1 GIYAQFTRT
10 DGQKG
15 FLNIIDPTTY
25 VNTDFGVFV
34 RNGAE
39 ELQKLNMMKQQVQP
53 LIQNGAN
60 PKAITGL
67 IESNN
72 FVAIHEIMDELDQRM
87 QSNIEQDRQMQLEL
101 QASKER
107 MIDKQLEQKYYSD
120 ELASATDIQVALIE
134 QGTEVANKMAQMEQ
148 SGQTSS
154 DEYGMARVELEKNA
168 VELMKNATKL
178 KEIASKERIA
188 IDNNKTKL
196 KNKVVGE

>member
-1 GIYAQFTRT
+1 DMNLSMGEHILRSFELVAAIKQEYDELCGIVRQRKGNIASSDGKATTEYALNASYVISEEMFLEFEELERRSYTGLLELSKFAFSDGIYAQFTRT

-87 QSNIEQDRQMQLEL
+87 QS
-101 QASKER
+101 
-107 MIDKQLEQKYYSD
+107 
-120 ELASATDIQVALIE
+120 
-134 QGTEVANKMAQMEQ
+134 
-148 SGQTSS
+148 
-154 DEYGMARVELEKNA
+154 
-168 VELMKNATKL
+168 
-178 KEIASKERIA
+178 
-188 IDNNKTKL
+188 
-196 KNKVVGE
+196 